1 MIRSRVHLVI
11 FPGTCIE
18 ISVVE
23 KAFTYV
29 AASLIVFELSDVLIL
44 VQLIV
49 TGIDMSNLFGM
60 PEFYQSAETML
71 TELLFGS
78 GFLV

>member
-18 ISVVE
+18 ISIVE
-23 KAFTYV
+23 EAFTHV

-49 TGIDMSNLFGM
+49 AGIDMSNLFGM